1 SVIEMVSK
9 KETNLVL
16 HYTNFYV
23 ENDNFQ
29 EHLKMLQIEL
39 PKYDS
44 NIRAKLCFSIEEIQF
59 LKELCI
65 EANCIQDLYKLGIH
79 IYSSS
84 FNYDEAN
91 RTFNR
96 WIDPFIS
103 QMTVESIELLNDLV
117 SNNPQC
123 YERNR
128 AALNHQ
134 LVVQKYDEL
143 GGKNTIAT
151 LRN

>member
-1 SVIEMVSK
+1 
-9 KETNLVL
+9 
-16 HYTNFYV
+16 
-23 ENDNFQ
+23 
-29 EHLKMLQIEL
+29 MLQEEL
-39 PKYDS
+39 PEYDY
-44 NIRAKLCFSIEEIQF
+44 NIRTKLCFSIEEIQF

-65 EANCIQDLYKLGIH
+65 EANCIQDLYILGIH

-84 FNYDEAN
+84 FTYDEAN

-117 SNNPQC
+117 SNNSQC

>member
-1 SVIEMVSK
+1 K
-9 KETNLVL
+9 DTNLAL
-16 HYTNFYV
+16 HYINFYV
-23 ENDNFQ
+23 KTNNFQ
-29 EHLKMLQIEL
+29 EHLKMLRTEL
-39 PKYDS
+39 PEYDY
-44 NIRAKLCFSIEEIQF
+44 NIRTKLCFSIEEIQF

-65 EANCIQDLYKLGIH
+65 EANCIQDLYILGIY

-84 FNYDEAN
+84 SNYDEAN
-91 RTFNR
+91 GTFNR
-96 WIDPFIS
+96 WIEPFIS

-117 SNNPQC
+117 SSNSQC
-123 YERNR
+123 DGRNR
-128 AALNHQ
+128 ASLDHQ